1 MTSPFIRP
9 EIKEL
14 LFNVLMRDLDEEQL
28 FRIRELEKRIRTEQN
43 ITFILKSLGVVGAI
57 AGNRKV
63 EWSRAFLAQANQIKQ
78 EWNPSNW
85 KCDEIA
91 RAILLITWA
100 ESEEKFTSKLKL
112 YFSTASLEEINSI
125 LKVLPLLPESEKFMQ
140 EAALGVRSN
149 MKSVFE
155 SIALDNPFP
164 AEHFEIDAWNQM
176 VLKALFIGSPL
187 YRIVGL
193 DERANTKLS
202 VMFRDFAH
210 EKWAAGRKVCPEMW
224 RIITPF
230 IKRENI
236 KDLNKIFERGT
247 DTEKL
252 AVILTCFNS
261 TLPELKGL
269 VSQFKNLEEEIV
281 SGNINWDLI
290 GQRWEE
296 SQAKA

>member
-1 MTSPFIRP
+1 MTSPFTQP

-14 LFNVLMRDLDEEQL
+14 LFNVLMQDLEEEKIY
-28 FRIRELEKRIRTEQN
+28 RIRDLEKRIRAEQN
-43 ITFILKSLGVVGAI
+43 RTILLKSMGVVSAI
-57 AGNRKV
+57 TGSRKV
-63 EWSRAFLAQANQIKQ
+63 KWSQGFLGHANQLKHG
-78 EWNPSNW
+78 WNPANW
-85 KCDEIA
+85 TADEIG
-91 RAILLITWA
+91 RAILLVTWA
-100 ESEEKFTSKLKL
+100 ESDPKFVSGLKL
-112 YFSTASLEEINSI
+112 YFSTASLEEITSI
-125 LKVLPLLPESEKFMQ
+125 LKILPLLPQPEKFRQ

-149 MKSVFE
+149 MKTVFE

-164 AEHFEIDAWNQM
+164 AEYFDIDAWNQM

-187 YRIVGL
+187 YRIYGL

-230 IKRENI
+230 IKKENI
-236 KDLNKIFERGT
+236 KDLNKIFEYGT

-261 TLPELKGL
+261 SLPELKSL
-269 VSQFKNLEEEIV
+269 VSQFRNLEEEII
-281 SGNINWDLI
+281 SGNITWDMI
-290 GQRWEE
+290 GKRWEE
-296 SQAKA
+296 SQKA